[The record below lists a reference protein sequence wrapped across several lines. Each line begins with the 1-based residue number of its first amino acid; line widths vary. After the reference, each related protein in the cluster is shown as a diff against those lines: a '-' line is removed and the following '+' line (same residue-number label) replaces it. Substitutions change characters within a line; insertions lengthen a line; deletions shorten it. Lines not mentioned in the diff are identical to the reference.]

1 MAIDR
6 RITGAE
12 EPALEMESVD
22 IQTPDMDIEAV
33 EMQEDGSA
41 IINPEDDIPELSF
54 DSNLA
59 EFVDE
64 DAMNVIANDLI
75 ADYKADQGSRDE
87 WFQSYR
93 KGLNLLGF
101 KYEERT
107 MPFAGSSGVTHPLL
121 SESVTP

>member
-41 IINPEDDIPELSF
+41 IINPQDEIPELSF
-54 DSNLA
+54 DSNLILSII
-59 EFVDE
+59 VCYDTHNKIIP
-64 DAMNVIANDLI
+64 D
-75 ADYKADQGSRDE
+75 K
-87 WFQSYR
+87 QST
-93 KGLNLLGF
+93 KL
-101 KYEERT
+101 
-107 MPFAGSSGVTHPLL
+107 
-121 SESVTP
+121 

>member
-41 IINPEDDIPELSF
+41 IINPQDEIPELSF

-59 EFVDE
+59 EFFS
-64 DAMNVIANDLI
+64 LC
-75 ADYKADQGSRDE
+75 
-87 WFQSYR
+87 
-93 KGLNLLGF
+93 GF
-101 KYEERT
+101 LHEI
-107 MPFAGSSGVTHPLL
+107 
-121 SESVTP
+121 